1 MFCTKSHCRLN
12 FWVTNNWIKG
22 NDSEMCSVHQ
32 KQTYRR
38 THSSSDWLGWEYAI
52 QATSSQYSTSD
63 VQRIHE
69 SLTTITSSR
78 HDSSFP
84 FALVVE
90 CGIMS
95 KEKWQVKNVHRH
107 LNERTIKDSYALP
120 RSEEI
125 LDSLDGNHY
134 YTVLEK
140 KYGYHQV
147 EVEESHKQRTVFTVG
162 PLGFYDFDRL
172 SFGFVNSPATY
183 QRLMQEVLAYR
194 HLLHWLKRPDHLLQN
209 IRRTCR

>member
-1 MFCTKSHCRLN
+1 
-12 FWVTNNWIKG
+12 
-22 NDSEMCSVHQ
+22 
-32 KQTYRR
+32 
-38 THSSSDWLGWEYAI
+38 
-52 QATSSQYSTSD
+52 
-63 VQRIHE
+63 
-69 SLTTITSSR
+69 
-78 HDSSFP
+78 
-84 FALVVE
+84 
-90 CGIMS
+90 MS

-125 LDSLDGNHY
+125 LDSLDRNHY

-147 EVEESHKQRTVFTVG
+147 EVEESHKQRTVITVG
-162 PLGFYDFDRL
+162 PLGFYDFNRL
-172 SFGFVNSPATY
+172 SFGPVNSPATY

-194 HLLHWLKRPDHLLQN
+194 HLLHLLRRPDHLLLD